1 MISENKDS
9 VRIIVNGREKVVL
22 LGMLSSD
29 GELSFDQVIRLAYDP
44 IPSNPNIIFHV
55 LYSNGAGR
63 PPGGRLA
70 EGGSV
75 KVHDGTVFNVSTTDK
90 S

>member
-1 MISENKDS
+1 MVADKDT
-9 VRIIVNGREKVVL
+9 VKIIVNGREKMVSL
-22 LGMLSSD
+22 KTLSSD
-29 GELSFDQVIRLAYDP
+29 GEISFDQVVGLAYDP
-44 IPSNPNIIFHV
+44 VPSNPNIIFHV

-63 PPGGRLA
+63 PPSGRLA